1 MSRVGV
7 KQRSGLLIL
16 ISGIITGMLLM
27 FVFTRS
33 PGGESKVEISHNM
46 IVEKIESLGNL
57 EVVKLSIQDIV
68 EYKKVRRWLPNAKTA
83 LVVSGEVIGCIDLT
97 RLRPE
102 DIYTSGDSIRLQLP
116 APEICHT
123 KIDHSKSRIFNI
135 QYGFWDTS
143 EVVDE
148 AYRAA
153 ETHLREQA
161 VKLDIDKQSRENA
174 VTLLRPILQA
184 MGFKHVLITFRHGGY
199 KEDRK

>member
-33 PGGESKVEISHNM
+33 PGESKVEISHNM

>member
-33 PGGESKVEISHNM
+33 PGESKVEISHNM

-184 MGFKHVLITFRHGGY
+184 MGFKHVFITFRHGGY

>member
-1 MSRVGV
+1 MNRVGA
-7 KQRSGLLIL
+7 KQKTGILIL
-16 ISGIITGMLLM
+16 ISGIAVGMLLM
-27 FVFTRS
+27 FIISRS
-33 PGGESKVEISHNM
+33 HGEDKVEISHNM

-57 EVVKLSIQDIV
+57 EVVRFSIQDIV

-83 LVVSGEVIGCIDLT
+83 LIVSGEVIGCIDLT

-116 APEICHT
+116 APGICHT

-143 EVVDE
+143 EIVDE

-153 ETHLREQA
+153 EVHLREQA
-161 VKLDIDKQSRENA
+161 VKLDIETQSRENA
-174 VTLLRPILQA
+174 VILLRPILQA
-184 MGFKHVLITFRHGGY
+184 MGFEHVLISFRQEAY
-199 KEDRK
+199 KGDK